1 MENKI
6 VLITGGGK
14 GIGRETA
21 KLFALNNTVI
31 ITGRS
36 EDALIKTTDKICAS
50 DGKCSY
56 YVGDVTMKI
65 TASK

>member
-36 EDALIKTTDKICAS
+36 EDALIKTN
-50 DGKCSY
+50 
-56 YVGDVTMKI
+56 
-65 TASK
+65 